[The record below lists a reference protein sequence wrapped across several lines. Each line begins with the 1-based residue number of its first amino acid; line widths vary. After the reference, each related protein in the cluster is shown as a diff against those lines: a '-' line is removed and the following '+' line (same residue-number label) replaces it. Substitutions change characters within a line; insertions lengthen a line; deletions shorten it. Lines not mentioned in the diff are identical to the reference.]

1 MPLIE
6 ESPSSVAHQ
15 LNSLSKFSLFGS
27 RNRLSLAITVK
38 PCMNTT
44 VFTALNETDNRIP
57 CCVNVSRERFRGK
70 RGCGRECRRKDG
82 ERERERRVGGE
93 EEEKKNRQHF
103 NCFLKKVQ
111 MKNSVCLEGH
121 GEILAGRIARPYE
134 KGRPQALQGDEYWF
148 FIKHFASISKGGE
161 REREKETTGKT
172 RALESA

>member
-1 MPLIE
+1 MG
-6 ESPSSVAHQ
+6 ES
-15 LNSLSKFSLFGS
+15 
-27 RNRLSLAITVK
+27 I
-38 PCMNTT
+38 
-44 VFTALNETDNRIP
+44 
-57 CCVNVSRERFRGK
+57 
-70 RGCGRECRRKDG
+70 G
-82 ERERERRVGGE
+82 EKMQRERETGGGE

-148 FIKHFASISKGGE
+148 FIKHFASISKGGKKRE
-161 REREKETTGKT
+161 RERERGKT